1 MVLVLIIGTHLSLWR
16 MYARG
21 VVPVAPWHQIYVVRR
36 HITSAGQPW
45 GWPVLP
51 WTMNSHLKYFFLY
64 GEEEADKICSGSC
77 GWACSGRV
85 EGILDNG
92 ELAILEEERAFVGVV
107 AAPEVPPW
115 PEEKEESDPG

>member
-1 MVLVLIIGTHLSLWR
+1 MAHVCERSRAGGAVASNICCAATHYFRWTALGVARSAVDNELS
-16 MYARG
+16 
-21 VVPVAPWHQIYVVRR
+21 PEI
-36 HITSAGQPW
+36 
-45 GWPVLP
+45 
-51 WTMNSHLKYFFLY
+51 FFLY